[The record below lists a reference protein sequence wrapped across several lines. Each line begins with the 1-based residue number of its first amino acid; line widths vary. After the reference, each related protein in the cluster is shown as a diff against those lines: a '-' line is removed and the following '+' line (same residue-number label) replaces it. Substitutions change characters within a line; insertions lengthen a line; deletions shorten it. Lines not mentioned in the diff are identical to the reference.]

1 MNREL
6 HTEDIAEQLG
16 VEGLTGVVKKA
27 EECCAYE
34 CQRIALVNESRIN
47 SLRAEY
53 SLMLEEE
60 RELMH
65 WLRHA
70 PPPVQCNRKRPAV
83 YTWGVVI
90 ALTLAGFIFSL
101 IAFDPFRFAWKSFVY
116 SIGIAVVTPYLVDK
130 VLAQWD
136 ARRLVRSFALVAF
149 VAAITSLVL
158 LAVVRGDLLARTV
171 R

>member
-1 MNREL
+1 MNREV
-6 HTEDIAEQLG
+6 HTEDIADQLG
-16 VEGLTGVVKKA
+16 IEGLTGVVKKA

-60 RELMH
+60 RELIN
-65 WLRHA
+65 WLRNA
-70 PPPVQCNRKRPAV
+70 PPPILRNRQRPAV

-101 IAFDPFRFAWKSFVY
+101 IAFDPFRFGWKSFIY

-130 VLAQWD
+130 VLTQWD
-136 ARRLVRSFALVAF
+136 ARK
-149 VAAITSLVL
+149 L
-158 LAVVRGDLLARTV
+158 LR
-171 R
+171 